1 MDKAEA
7 KKRIEKLK
15 SLINHHRFLYN
26 VQDTQEISD
35 SAFDMLKHELFS
47 LEQQYP
53 DFITPDSPTQR
64 VGGQPLD
71 KFHKVSHAVPM
82 LSIEDIFSE
91 EELRDWET
99 YAVRLSGI
107 KQLQYFGELKIDG
120 FAVSLKYR
128 DGVFQT
134 GATRGN
140 GTVGEDVTQNLKTIQ
155 SIPLRLE
162 QHPKGDI
169 EVRGEVYMEK
179 RDFERFNEERRKK
192 GEELFANPRNLA
204 AGSIRQLDPKLA
216 ASRPLKFLAYDL
228 VSDLYD
234 DPYLLTSDAVSC
246 GDATE
251 FWIPLID
258 AANWENRAANYGG
271 ITVKNTGECPFNF
284 RVFSFGNPETI
295 LCNTATVSPDQQRTC
310 GNLEGTDDRYILE
323 IAPNGSANQIFK
335 ATITAKTN
343 DLITSRGVPSE
354 SPTLRVTGKSGEV
367 QRKIEIE
374 IKR

>member
-1 MDKAEA
+1 MPA
-7 KKRIEKLK
+7 IESACLFKQPLPQDSMIKNKFLK
-15 SLINHHRFLYN
+15 ISNREEGITLI
-26 VQDTQEISD
+26 ISIVLLAAVTFV
-35 SAFDMLKHELFS
+35 SFS
-47 LEQQYP
+47 LSALIIRE
-53 DFITPDSPTQR
+53 I
-64 VGGQPLD
+64 V
-71 KFHKVSHAVPM
+71 
-82 LSIEDIFSE
+82 
-91 EELRDWET
+91 
-99 YAVRLSGI
+99 
-107 KQLQYFGELKIDG
+107 
-120 FAVSLKYR
+120 
-128 DGVFQT
+128 
-134 GATRGN
+134 ATR
-140 GTVGEDVTQNLKTIQ
+140 LF
-155 SIPLRLE
+155 LRSEPALSAANA
-162 QHPKGDI
+162 G
-169 EVRGEVYMEK
+169 GEV
-179 RDFERFNEERRKK
+179 
-192 GEELFANPRNLA
+192 GLFRLQRGQGSLDISQGTLSQSA
-204 AGSIRQLDPKLA
+204 AT
-216 ASRPLKFLAYDL
+216 YYL

-354 SPTLRVTGKSGEV
+354 SPTLRVTSKSGEV